1 MIRPLATILI
11 LGIVAGAA
19 MGAFTGTEGVASTQR
34 VATTPAA
41 EAARSGDEQT
51 TAIDDGLLL
60 WLMRPRWWRQVPERP
75 DPPTVTDTSR
85 DSLAVT
91 WEIPANTGLEI
102 TDYDVQYRKT
112 DDARYVDWEHAGL
125 ATEATIT
132 DLAEATVYEVRVRAA
147 NDLGPGSWSVP
158 GVGMTT
164 TATVRFTEGEQATR
178 ELAENPPPNNPIGAP
193 LTATGGATLHYNLE
207 GKDAAAFA
215 VDAGNGQ
222 LGTQEGVD
230 YNYESQERYVVTVHA
245 AGSDGGDATIEVSIL
260 LTDVDE
266 PPGPP
271 GTPRVETALSTSI
284 RIGWAAPENTGPPIQ
299 DYDVEYR
306 QFGED
311 FVDAEYDGIATSF
324 RLTGLQR
331 GTRYQVQVR
340 ATNAEGTG
348 LWSPRGDARTAGGGS
363 GGGGSGGSG
372 SGGSGGTT
380 GGSVRTPVFPSTA
393 GFTVPENTLAVG
405 TVRASNASA
414 HTIATG
420 ADGSA
425 FEIDNAGALSFQTA
439 PDYERPTDVS
449 TSDPPDAAGNNI
461 YVVSVVATAGSGGTL
476 RTATHTVTVTVT
488 DTPFEAPAI
497 SAVSVLSSTQ
507 ISVSWTPRDNT
518 GPAILDYDVHYR
530 RAGAAD
536 FSDADHRGLGRSA
549 TLADLAPT
557 TAHEIR
563 VRAVNANGP
572 SPWSESTH
580 ATTDPNRAPEFT
592 QSPLARTLAEN
603 TPADRSIGA
612 PLAAFDPDGDA
623 LNYRLGGRDAARFRL
638 EADSAQLLTRTG
650 IDYDHETR
658 GTLNLTVTAE
668 DGHGGRASADITI
681 EVTDERE
688 PPARIGRPAVSAS
701 TLSSLTIHWTPP
713 DNTGPRI
720 TDYDYRYRR
729 DVAGQNWTEVTNT
742 PLTATQVTIAPLMA
756 QTDYLVEVLA
766 KNEEGTGDWSPT
778 ASGTT
783 DNNQAPRFREGLS
796 TTRRLPENTSGS
808 TNIGAAVSATDSD
821 GGTLVY
827 SLEGAAA
834 SLFDFDT
841 GSGQLSTRSS
851 ATYDHEATARHEL
864 TVRVV
869 DGQGGSATIAV
880 TVEITDLRE
889 PPGIPAPPTVLVES
903 SSRLGASWSAPDNSG
918 PPIIDYDYR
927 YGTDGSRWTT
937 VTNPAS
943 TATEV
948 EIDELDPDTEYQVQ
962 VLARN
967 DEGSSDWSGS
977 GRATTAA
984 NQAPAFAEGA
994 TATRALPENTAA
1006 DTDFDTAVTAT
1017 DGNDDRL
1024 TYRLGGTDAAR
1035 FALDADSGQ
1044 LSTRRFDY
1052 DHEEQ
1057 ASYAVTVTAEDT
1069 QQATASIDVT
1079 IEITDLDEAPGAPS
1093 RPTRAGGTSTTLTM
1107 RWPAPSNTGP
1117 DIDDYDY
1124 RFRADVPGPPWNE
1137 VTNTPIDSPEVT
1149 IEDLTPDTTYQ
1160 VEARAHNDEGTSPW
1174 SGTGMGKT
1182 NVNRAPAFR
1191 EGTRTSRSLPENTL
1205 GSVDIG
1211 GPVEATDADDDDLS
1225 YSLGG
1230 SDAASFFLD
1239 TSNGQLSTRGS
1250 VDYDHEDKSSYQ
1262 VTLEVEDAWQATDSI
1277 PVTVAVSDVL
1287 EPPVTPGRP
1296 NAYGKSPYAIE
1307 VSWSPPANAGRP
1319 LITSYDLQY
1328 GIADGGNFTGWR
1340 RTSTGTDETITGLM
1354 AETTYEVQVLARN
1367 AEGSSG
1373 WSLSG
1378 RGTSLVVVPVIKSVS
1393 FTSDPGTD
1401 DTYKLADTIEVTV
1414 RFSEDVTVNTADG
1427 EPKIDI
1433 VVGSQTRGAQ
1443 YDSGSGSDEL
1453 VFEYE
1458 IEGDDEDT
1466 DGASIRANSLD
1477 TNGGTIRKVG
1487 RTLAAN
1493 LAHGGVTD
1501 DDDHQV
1507 DGVAPTLSGAIV
1519 NGARLTLAYS
1529 ETLASSPAPAGA
1541 DFDVQVAAADRS
1553 VSTVSVRGQSVLL
1566 TLASA
1571 VALDETVTVAY
1582 DGTGIR
1588 DTAGNPAPTF
1598 GSYSVSNLITAVCA
1612 RTAAVR
1618 DAIVRAAGVGSCGDV
1633 TATHLQEMTAL
1644 DVSSR
1649 RVSTLKDGDFDALP
1663 ALERLTLEDNAL
1675 SDLPAGIFS
1684 DLPSL
1689 VRLDLESNN
1698 LSTVPDVFDG
1708 LGNVLLLDLKDNGI
1722 SSLPSDV
1729 FSGLTALRILWLAK
1743 NDFTTLPS
1751 DAFSDVPTVTWIDLN
1766 ENELVDPDGD
1776 AFAGLSALETLWL
1789 AKNDLSSVPDGLLSG
1804 LTSLEEL
1811 DLEGNAVDPLPIPV
1825 TLQFPGSQLEA
1836 SIPAGAPFDTFVP
1849 IRVTNGTLAGGV
1861 SGVTVSQGDTD
1872 SASVSVQRSPGTT
1885 AAVTV
1890 DIGKLPGSPEDDM
1903 GYELVRS
1910 DDLPLEVIAGL
1921 RGIVL
1926 HPASLTVE
1934 EGGLNGYQVV
1944 LQARPSAEVS
1954 VEVTTPTGLTANPA
1968 SPLTFTADDW
1978 NTPQTVTLT
1987 AATDADTSDN
1997 DVTVAHQASG
2007 GDYAGLT
2014 ASLAVT
2020 VAETVA
2026 DTNASPSITSGAA
2039 FAVNEH
2045 DAAVGTVVA
2054 TDGDPEDN
2062 VTGFTLGGAD
2072 GDRFKI
2078 TLAGGLS
2085 FAAPPD
2091 FEKPEDVRSSS
2102 PANDADNNE
2111 YIVAVTAASGVGSR
2125 RRTATQTIVV
2135 TVQDLDEPPGQP
2147 PTPTVGGSSSTSIF
2161 VFAGR
2166 RPIHNTGPEIDDY
2179 DLQIREQG
2187 VGMFVEQAH
2196 DSPRVTARLGGL
2208 DPRTTY
2214 EIQVRA
2220 RNDEGAG
2227 PWSPSAEATTGTSS
2241 RPEVVSSALPS
2252 GVTATAGGAAQAFHL
2267 QSAFTDPDG
2276 EFLWLEASSR
2286 NEAVATASVEGPAVV
2301 VRPLTAGQATIAV
2314 TAHDPQGETAAGTFQ
2329 VTVEAPTRSDLTASI
2344 DTTGNTLTLEFT
2356 DAFAL
2361 DERRSYQARVRQKAP
2376 VSGWA
2381 TACFSAR
2388 NTTGAAG
2395 DRNVSSEILIG
2406 SLSEPGITYEVV
2418 YRYLGA
2424 SCTDTASG
2432 GWSRV
2437 TEATAPGSSSFD
2449 IEVVVVGSASS
2460 TYRSALQSA
2469 ASTWERILTTSLA
2482 DFDFSYDPVPADECM
2497 TGQPEVSDTVDD
2509 LRIFVRLAAIDG
2521 VGGSLAYAGPCYWRL
2536 SSGLPIISTITLD
2549 TDDLA
2554 AQSST
2559 LTQRTI
2565 LHEMGHALG
2574 FGTRWYTFSLLRNP
2588 SLDRDDNP
2596 VSPPPDTHF
2605 VGPLAVAAFDAAG
2618 GSAYMD
2624 GKVPVEHTG
2633 GTGARDGHWRES
2645 VLEHELM
2652 TPRLSRGRTQPL
2664 SAITI
2669 QSLAD
2674 MGYGVDVTRAETYT
2688 LPGLAPVFAPPLE
2701 GAGEPVPGNCIVTS
2715 DSRAIDDRRHI
2726 VLPTGTVTVRPSVR

>member
-1 MIRPLATILI
+1 MLAGLLTGVQAAVRLD
-11 LGIVAGAA
+11 VPGA
-19 MGAFTGTEGVASTQR
+19 E
-34 VATTPAA
+34 ATTPAHAVSA
-41 EAARSGDEQT
+41 EDEATGDD
-51 TAIDDGLLL
+51 APGLIPWLL
-60 WLMRPRWWRQVPERP
+60 RARWWRQLPERT
-75 DPPTVTDTSR
+75 DPPILDDVSSDRMTATWTPP
-85 DSLAVT
+85 DSTAFPV
-91 WEIPANTGLEI
+91 
-102 TDYDVQYRKT
+102 TDYDLQYRASEAG
-112 DDARYVDWEHAGL
+112 DFQDWDHAGT
-125 ATEATIT
+125 ATQATIHGLDADT
-132 DLAEATVYEVRVRAA
+132 TYDVRVRAA
-147 NDLGPGSWSVP
+147 SELGAGDWSEASTA
-158 GVGMTT
+158 TT
-164 TATVRFTEGEQATR
+164 TDATPRFAEGDDATR
-178 ELAENPPPNNPIGAP
+178 EIAENTPAEQAVGAP
-193 LTATGGATLHYNLE
+193 LTATGGSGTLRYSLE
-207 GKDAAAFA
+207 GADAGAFA
-215 VDAGNGQ
+215 IDGTTGQ
-222 LGTQEGVD
+222 ITT
-230 YNYESQERYVVTVHA
+230 R
-245 AGSDGGDATIEVSIL
+245 GDADYDFETQPRYGLTAVASDPAGGTAHIAVSVVV
-260 LTDVDE
+260 TDVDE
-266 PPGPP
+266 PPGVP
-271 GTPRVETALSTSI
+271 GTPEAASTASTSLTV
-284 RIGWAAPENTGPPIQ
+284 RWTAPVNTGPPIQ
-299 DYDVEYR
+299 DYDLEYR
-306 QFGED
+306 EFGGD
-311 FVDAEYDGIATSF
+311 FLDAEYDGTATSF
-324 RLTGLQR
+324 RITGL
-331 GTRYQVQVR
+331 TRANTYQVRVR
-340 ATNAEGTG
+340 ATNPEGTG
-348 LWSPRGDARTAGGGS
+348 PWSARGSLRTAGS
-363 GGGGSGGSG
+363 GGGGRGGGGGGSSGGG
-372 SGGSGGTT
+372 TGGGGTT
-380 GGSVRTPVFPSTA
+380 VRTPVFPSTA
-393 GFTVPENTLAVG
+393 GFTVPENTLEVG

-414 HTIATG
+414 HAIATA

-425 FEIDNAGALSFQTA
+425 FQVDNAGALRFQTP
-439 PDYERPTDVS
+439 PDYERPSDITVV
-449 TSDPPDAAGNNI
+449 DPPNDAGNNV
-461 YVVSVVATAGSGGTL
+461 YVVTVMATAGSGTNV
-476 RTATHTVTVTVT
+476 RSATQTVTVRVT
-488 DTPFEAPAI
+488 DTAFEAPEI
-497 SAVSVLSSTQ
+497 TSATALSSTE
-507 ISVSWTPRDNT
+507 ISLSWQPRDNA
-518 GPAILDYDVHYR
+518 GPAIQDYDVRYR
-530 RAGAAD
+530 AAGARD
-536 FSDADHRGLGRSA
+536 FDDADQRGLSRSA
-549 TLADLAPT
+549 TLRDLSPA
-557 TAHEIR
+557 TAYEIQ
-563 VRAVNANGP
+563 VRAVNVTGP
-572 SPWSESTH
+572 SQWSPS
-580 ATTDPNRAPEFT
+580 ASVTTGVNRAPEFASSDY
-592 QSPLARTLAEN
+592 QRTLAEN
-603 TPADRSIGA
+603 TDAGENVGA
-612 PLAAFDPDGDA
+612 PVFATDPDRDD
-623 LNYRLGGRDAARFRL
+623 LVYRLGGRDAASFDV
-638 EADSAQLLTRTG
+638 ETDSGQIRTRTG
-650 IDYDHETR
+650 VEYDHESR
-658 GTLNLTVTAE
+658 DSFALTVTVE
-668 DGHGGRASADITI
+668 DGHDGRASADVAI
-681 EVTDERE
+681 EVSDERE
-688 PPARIGRPAVSAS
+688 PPSRVGRPAVSAS
-701 TLSSLTIHWTPP
+701 TLSSLTIRWTAPE
-713 DNTGPRI
+713 NTGPPI

-729 DVAGQNWTEVTNT
+729 DVAGQNWIEVTNT

-808 TNIGAAVSATDSD
+808 TSIGAEVSATDSD

-827 SLEGAAA
+827 SLEGTAA

-841 GSGQLSTRSS
+841 GSGQLSTRNSV
-851 ATYDHEATARHEL
+851 TYDHEAAARHEL
-864 TVRVV
+864 TVRVA

-903 SSRLGASWSAPDNSG
+903 STRLSASWSAPDNTG
-918 PPIIDYDYR
+918 PPIIDYDHR

-984 NQAPAFAEGA
+984 NRAPTFAEGA

-1006 DTDFDTAVTAT
+1006 DTEFDAPVAAT

-1035 FALDADSGQ
+1035 FTLDTDSGQ

-1057 ASYAVTVTAEDT
+1057 ESYTVTVTAEDT
-1069 QQATASIDVT
+1069 RKATASIDVT

-1124 RFRADVPGPPWNE
+1124 RFSEDVPGEPWNE

-1211 GPVEATDADDDDLS
+1211 GPVEATDADDDDLT

-1239 TSNGQLSTRGS
+1239 TSNGQLGTRGG

-1277 PVTVAVSDVL
+1277 AVTIAVSDVL
-1287 EPPVTPGRP
+1287 EPPVAPGRP

-1319 LITSYDLQY
+1319 PITGYDLQF
-1328 GIADGGNFTGWR
+1328 GVADSGNFTRWR
-1340 RTSTGTDETITGLM
+1340 RTSTGTGETITRLM
-1354 AETTYEVQVLARN
+1354 PETTYEVQVLARN

-1401 DTYKLADTIEVTV
+1401 DTYKLADTIEVAV
-1414 RFSEDVTVNTADG
+1414 KFSEDVTVDTAGG

-1453 VFEYE
+1453 IFEY
-1458 IEGDDEDT
+1458 DVEDA
-1466 DGASIRANSLD
+1466 DVDANGASIRANSLD
-1477 TNGGTIRKVG
+1477 TNGGTILKLG

-1507 DGVAPTLSGAIV
+1507 DGVAPTLSGAVV
-1519 NGARLTLAYS
+1519 NGTGLTLAYS

-1588 DTAGNPAPTF
+1588 DTAGNPAPAF
-1598 GSYSVSNLITAVCA
+1598 GSYSVSNAITAVCT

-1649 RVSTLKDGDFDALP
+1649 RVSTLKDGDFDELP

-1684 DLPSL
+1684 ELTSL
-1689 VRLDLESNN
+1689 KRLDLESNN
-1698 LSTVPDVFDG
+1698 LSTVPGVFGG
-1708 LGNVLLLDLKDNGI
+1708 LDNVLFLDMDDNDI
-1722 SSLPSDV
+1722 SSLPSGV
-1729 FSGLTALRILWLAK
+1729 FSGLTALRILWLAN
-1743 NDFTTLPS
+1743 NDFTTLPGN
-1751 DAFSDVPTVTWIDLN
+1751 AFSDVSTVTWIDLD
-1766 ENELVDPDGD
+1766 ENKLVNPDGD

-1825 TLQFPGSQLEA
+1825 TLQLSGSQLEA

-1849 IRVTNGTLAGGV
+1849 IQVTNGTLAGGV
-1861 SGVTVSQGDTD
+1861 TGLTISQGDTD
-1872 SASVSVQRSPGTT
+1872 SASVFVQRSPGTT
-1885 AAVTV
+1885 TAVTV
-1890 DIGKLPGSPEDDM
+1890 DIGKLPERPEDDM

-1910 DDLPLEVIAGL
+1910 DDLPLEVIAGT
-1921 RGIVL
+1921 RAIVL

-1934 EGGLNGYQVV
+1934 EGGSNGYQVV

-1978 NTPQTVTLT
+1978 DTPQTVTLT

-1997 DVTVAHQASG
+1997 NVTVTHQASG
-2007 GDYAGLT
+2007 GDYASLT

-2020 VAETVA
+2020 VAETVT
-2026 DTNASPSITSGAA
+2026 DTNTSPSITSAAA
-2039 FAVNEH
+2039 FTLNEH

-2062 VTGFTLGGAD
+2062 VTGFTLDGAD

-2125 RRTATQTIVV
+2125 RRTAMQTIVV

-2147 PTPTVGGSSSTSIF
+2147 PTPTVGGFSSTSIF

-2179 DLQIREQG
+2179 DLQIREKDMG
-2187 VGMFVEQAH
+2187 AFRELDY
-2196 DSPRVTARLGGL
+2196 DSPVLLALAVDL
-2208 DPRTTY
+2208 DPGTTY
-2214 EIQVRA
+2214 EVQVRA

-2227 PWSPSAEATTGTSS
+2227 PWSPSGEATTATNS
-2241 RPEVVSSALPS
+2241 RPQLFSSALPS
-2252 GVTATAGGAAQAFHL
+2252 GVTATAGGAAQAFRL

-2276 EFLWLEASSR
+2276 EFVWLEASSR
-2286 NEAVATASVEGPAVV
+2286 NGAVATASMEGPAVV

-2314 TAHDPQGETAAGTFQ
+2314 TAHDPQGETTEGTFQ

-2344 DTTGNTLTLEFT
+2344 DTTGNTLTVEFT

-2361 DERRSYQARVRQKAP
+2361 DERRSYQVRIRQKAP
-2376 VSGWA
+2376 VSGWG
-2381 TACFSAR
+2381 TFCFSAR
-2388 NTTGAAG
+2388 NTTGSAG
-2395 DRNVSSEILIG
+2395 DREVSTDVPIG
-2406 SLSEPGITYEVV
+2406 SFSERGITYEVV
-2418 YRYLGA
+2418 YRHVGT
-2424 SCTDTASG
+2424 SCTDSTSG
-2432 GWSRV
+2432 AWSRV
-2437 TEATAPGSSSFD
+2437 AKATAPGSSSFD
-2449 IEVVVVGSASS
+2449 IDVVVVGSASS

-2482 DFDFSYDPVPADECM
+2482 DLDFSDDPIPAADCM
-2497 TGQPEVSDTVDD
+2497 TGQPEISDTVDD
-2509 LRIFVRLAAIDG
+2509 VRIFVRLASIDG
-2521 VGGSLAYAGPCYWRL
+2521 VGGTLAYAGPCYRRL
-2536 SSGLPIISTITLD
+2536 SSGLPVISTITLD
-2549 TDDLA
+2549 SDDLA
-2554 AQSST
+2554 VRSAST
-2559 LTQRTI
+2559 NRQTI

-2574 FGTRWYTFSLLRNP
+2574 FGTRWYTFSLLRKP
-2588 SLDRDDNP
+2588 SLNRFGDRI
-2596 VSPPPDTHF
+2596 SPPPDTHF
-2605 VGPLAVAAFDAAG
+2605 VGPLAAAAFDAAG
-2618 GSAYMD
+2618 GSAYTE
-2624 GKVPVEHTG
+2624 GKVPVEHLG
-2633 GTGARDGHWRES
+2633 GAGNRDAHWRES

-2652 TPRLSRGRTQPL
+2652 TPTLSRGRTQPL

-2674 MGYGVDVTRAETYT
+2674 MGYGVDVTRAEAYS
-2688 LPGLAPVFAPPLE
+2688 LPSFAPVFAPPLE

-2715 DSRAIDDRRHI
+2715 DSRTVDDARRI
-2726 VLPTGTVTVRPSVR
+2726 LLPPDTVTVRPLDR

>member
-1 MIRPLATILI
+1 M
-11 LGIVAGAA
+11 AGAA
-19 MGAFTGTEGVASTQR
+19 
-34 VATTPAA
+34 
-41 EAARSGDEQT
+41 
-51 TAIDDGLLL
+51 
-60 WLMRPRWWRQVPERP
+60 
-75 DPPTVTDTSR
+75 
-85 DSLAVT
+85 
-91 WEIPANTGLEI
+91 
-102 TDYDVQYRKT
+102 
-112 DDARYVDWEHAGL
+112 
-125 ATEATIT
+125 
-132 DLAEATVYEVRVRAA
+132 
-147 NDLGPGSWSVP
+147 
-158 GVGMTT
+158 
-164 TATVRFTEGEQATR
+164 
-178 ELAENPPPNNPIGAP
+178 
-193 LTATGGATLHYNLE
+193 
-207 GKDAAAFA
+207 
-215 VDAGNGQ
+215 
-222 LGTQEGVD
+222 
-230 YNYESQERYVVTVHA
+230 
-245 AGSDGGDATIEVSIL
+245 
-260 LTDVDE
+260 
-266 PPGPP
+266 
-271 GTPRVETALSTSI
+271 
-284 RIGWAAPENTGPPIQ
+284 
-299 DYDVEYR
+299 
-306 QFGED
+306 
-311 FVDAEYDGIATSF
+311 
-324 RLTGLQR
+324 
-331 GTRYQVQVR
+331 
-340 ATNAEGTG
+340 
-348 LWSPRGDARTAGGGS
+348 GGGG
-363 GGGGSGGSG
+363 GGGGS
-372 SGGSGGTT
+372 SGGGTGGGGTT
-380 GGSVRTPVFPSTA
+380 VRTPVFPSTA
-393 GFTVPENTLAVG
+393 GFTVPENTLEVG

-414 HTIATG
+414 HAIATS

-425 FEIDNAGALSFQTA
+425 FEIDDAGALSFRA
-439 PDYERPTDVS
+439 PPDYERPTDVS

-461 YVVSVVATAGSGGTL
+461 YVVSVVATAGSGSSV

-497 SAVSVLSSTQ
+497 SDVTVRSSTQ
-507 ISVSWTPRDNT
+507 ISVSWTPRDNA
-518 GPAILDYDVHYR
+518 GPGISDYDVHYR

-549 TLADLAPT
+549 TLADLAPA

-580 ATTDPNRAPEFT
+580 ATTDPNSAPEFT
-592 QSPLARTLAEN
+592 QSPLTRTLAEN
-603 TPADRSIGA
+603 TPADRPIGA
-612 PLAAFDPDGDA
+612 PVAASDANLDP
-623 LNYRLGGRDAARFRL
+623 LTYRLGGRDASRVDL
-638 EADSAQLLTRTG
+638 EDDTGQLRTRAG

-658 GTLNLTVTAE
+658 DTLNLTVTAE
-668 DGHGGRASADITI
+668 DGYGGRATAEV
-681 EVTDERE
+681 EVTVSDELE
-688 PPARIGRPAVSAS
+688 PPGEVPQPSVSAS
-701 TLSSLTIHWTPP
+701 TLDSLTIDWTEPA
-713 DNTGPRI
+713 NTGPRI
-720 TDYDYRYRR
+720 EDYDYRYRR
-729 DVAGQNWTEVTNT
+729 DAPGQPWTEVLDT
-742 PLTATQVTIAPLMA
+742 PISATRTTIGSLAA
-756 QTDYLVEVLA
+756 QTRYALEVRA
-766 KNEEGTGDWSPT
+766 RNEEGEGGWSDT
-778 ASGTT
+778 EYGTT
-783 DNNQAPRFREGLS
+783 DNNQAPTFNEGS
-796 TTRRLPENTSGS
+796 RTTRRLAENTSG
-808 TNIGAAVSATDSD
+808 THDIGAPVRASDRD
-821 GGTLVY
+821 GGTLAY

-834 SLFDFDT
+834 ARFDIVQN
-841 GSGQLSTRSS
+841 SGQLRALASE
-851 ATYDHEATARHEL
+851 AYDHEAAARHEL

-889 PPGIPAPPTVLVES
+889 PPGIPAPPAVLVES
-903 SSRLGASWSAPDNSG
+903 STRLSASWSAPDNTG
-918 PPIIDYDYR
+918 PPITDYDHR

-948 EIDELDPDTEYQVQ
+948 EIDRLDPDTEYQVQ

-984 NQAPAFAEGA
+984 NQAPTFAEGA
-994 TATRALPENTAA
+994 TASRALPENTAA

-1024 TYRLGGTDAAR
+1024 TYRLGGSDAAR
-1035 FALDADSGQ
+1035 FALDTDSGQ

-1069 QQATASIDVT
+1069 QQATASIAVT
-1079 IEITDLDEAPGAPS
+1079 IEVTDLDEAPGAPS

-1107 RWPAPSNTGP
+1107 RWPEPSNTGP

-1124 RFRADVPGPPWNE
+1124 RFREDVPGPPWNE

-1191 EGTRTSRSLPENTL
+1191 EGTRTSRSVPENTF

-1211 GPVEATDADDDDLS
+1211 GPVEATDPDDDGLT

-1230 SDAASFFLD
+1230 TDAASFFLD

-1250 VDYDHEDKSSYQ
+1250 VDYDHENKSSYQ

-1277 PVTVAVSDVL
+1277 AVTIAVSDVL
-1287 EPPVTPGRP
+1287 EPPVAPGRP

-1319 LITSYDLQY
+1319 QITGYDLQY
-1328 GIADGGNFTGWR
+1328 GVADSGNFTSWR
-1340 RTSTGTDETITGLM
+1340 RTSTGTDETITRLM
-1354 AETTYEVQVLARN
+1354 PETTYEVQVLARN

-1378 RGTSLVVVPVIKSVS
+1378 RGTTLVVVPVIEDVS

-1414 RFSEDVTVNTADG
+1414 KFSEDVTVDTAGG

-1443 YDSGSGSDEL
+1443 YDSTSGSDEL
-1453 VFEYE
+1453 IFEYE
-1458 IEGDDEDT
+1458 VGDDDV
-1466 DGASIRANSLD
+1466 DANGASIRANSLD
-1477 TNGGTIRKVG
+1477 TNGGTIRKAG

-1507 DGVAPTLSGAIV
+1507 DGIAPTLSGALL
-1519 NGARLTLAYS
+1519 NGDRLTLAYNES
-1529 ETLASSPAPAGA
+1529 LATSPAPAGD
-1541 DFDVQVAAADRS
+1541 DFDVQVASASRS
-1553 VSTVSVRGQSVLL
+1553 VSTVAVRGQSVLL

-1571 VALDETVTVAY
+1571 AAPDETVTIVY
-1582 DGTGIR
+1582 DGTGSNPIR
-1588 DTAGNPAPTF
+1588 DTAGNPAPAF
-1598 GSYSVSNLITAVCA
+1598 GSYSVSNETTGVCA

-1618 DAIVRAAGVGSCGDV
+1618 DAIARAAGVSSCSDV
-1633 TATHLQEMTAL
+1633 TATHLREMTAL

-1708 LGNVLLLDLKDNGI
+1708 LGQVLFLDLDDNDI
-1722 SSLPSDV
+1722 SSLPSGV
-1729 FSGLTALRILWLAK
+1729 FSGLTALRILWLAN
-1743 NDFTTLPS
+1743 NDFTTLPGN
-1751 DAFSDVPTVTWIDLN
+1751 AFSDVSTVTWIDLD
-1766 ENELVDPDGD
+1766 ENKLVNPDGN
-1776 AFAGLSALETLWL
+1776 AFAGLSALDTLWL

-1825 TLQFPGSQLEA
+1825 TLQLSGSQIEA

-1849 IRVTNGTLAGGV
+1849 IRVTNGTLGGGV
-1861 SGVTVSQGDTD
+1861 SGLTISQGDTD

-1890 DIGKLPGSPEDDM
+1890 DIGKLPEPPEDDI

-1910 DDLPLEVIAGL
+1910 DDLPLEVIGGI

-1934 EGGLNGYQVV
+1934 EGGSNGYQVV

-1954 VEVTTPTGLTANPA
+1954 VGVTTPTGLTADPA

-1978 NTPQTVTLT
+1978 DTPQTVTLT

-1997 DVTVAHQASG
+1997 NVTVTHQATG
-2007 GDYAGLT
+2007 GDYASLT

-2026 DTNASPSITSGAA
+2026 DTNANPSITSDAA
-2039 FAVNEH
+2039 FTVNEH

-2078 TLAGGLS
+2078 TLAGALS
-2085 FAAPPD
+2085 FTAPPD

-2111 YIVAVTAASGVGSR
+2111 YVVAVTVASGVGSR

-2147 PTPTVGGSSSTSIF
+2147 PTPTVGGFSSTSIL

-2179 DLQIREQG
+2179 DLQIREKDMG
-2187 VGMFVEQAH
+2187 AFRELDY
-2196 DSPRVTARLGGL
+2196 DSPVLLALVVDL
-2208 DPRTTY
+2208 DPGITY
-2214 EIQVRA
+2214 EVQVRA

-2227 PWSPSAEATTGTSS
+2227 PWSPSGEATTATNS
-2241 RPEVVSSALPS
+2241 RPQLFSSALPF
-2252 GVTATAGGAAQAFHL
+2252 GVTATAGGAAQAFRL
-2267 QSAFTDPDG
+2267 QSAFQDPDG
-2276 EFLWLEASSR
+2276 EFVWLEASSR
-2286 NEAVATASVEGPAVV
+2286 NEAVATASMEGPAVV
-2301 VRPLTAGQATIAV
+2301 VRPLGAGQATIAV
-2314 TAHDPQGETAAGTFQ
+2314 TAHDPQGETAEGTFQ
-2329 VTVEAPTRSDLTASI
+2329 VTVTAPTRTDPTASI
-2344 DTTGNTLTLEFT
+2344 DTAGDTLTLEFA
-2356 DAFAL
+2356 DSFAL
-2361 DERRSYQARVRQKAP
+2361 DERRSYQVRVRQKAP

-2381 TACFSAR
+2381 TFCFSAR

-2395 DRNVSSEILIG
+2395 DREVSADVPIG
-2406 SLSEPGITYEVV
+2406 SFSERGITYEVI
-2418 YRYLGA
+2418 YRHVGA
-2424 SCTDTASG
+2424 TCTDSTTA
-2432 GWSRV
+2432 GWS
-2437 TEATAPGSSSFD
+2437 PG
-2449 IEVVVVGSASS
+2449 
-2460 TYRSALQSA
+2460 YRGRQPPVRA
-2469 ASTWERILTTSLA
+2469 AST
-2482 DFDFSYDPVPADECM
+2482 
-2497 TGQPEVSDTVDD
+2497 
-2509 LRIFVRLAAIDG
+2509 
-2521 VGGSLAYAGPCYWRL
+2521 
-2536 SSGLPIISTITLD
+2536 STWWWW
-2549 TDDLA
+2549 A
-2554 AQSST
+2554 
-2559 LTQRTI
+2559 
-2565 LHEMGHALG
+2565 
-2574 FGTRWYTFSLLRNP
+2574 
-2588 SLDRDDNP
+2588 
-2596 VSPPPDTHF
+2596 PPPPPT
-2605 VGPLAVAAFDAAG
+2605 AARCSRRPIRG
-2618 GSAYMD
+2618 NGS
-2624 GKVPVEHTG
+2624 
-2633 GTGARDGHWRES
+2633 
-2645 VLEHELM
+2645 
-2652 TPRLSRGRTQPL
+2652 
-2664 SAITI
+2664 
-2669 QSLAD
+2669 
-2674 MGYGVDVTRAETYT
+2674 
-2688 LPGLAPVFAPPLE
+2688 
-2701 GAGEPVPGNCIVTS
+2701 
-2715 DSRAIDDRRHI
+2715 
-2726 VLPTGTVTVRPSVR
+2726 